1 MDPTL
6 PQRLYLLTY
15 TVEKGRFEVVDL
27 QGRGQ
32 LLRAGALA
40 ELAFGGLLAT
50 EGGKVHRMVTEPPA
64 DPFLREVWSDLP
76 VKKPKGWL
84 QFVYPTAHMAEAP
97 VTEQLAGAGAIRRP
111 EGRHRGLG
119 SYHRTTVTDPDQVLA
134 LQEAVRNAVRA
145 DQAAVPE
152 DVLALVVLAVE
163 CEVTTVFSHKELR
176 EHKQALKA
184 LAARFDKLV
193 PGLRRA
199 LRDAFLVSR
208 GAGAGYG
215 V

>member
-6 PQRLYLLTY
+6 PQRLYLLTC

-97 VTEQLAGAGAIRRP
+97 VTEQLAGAGRIRRP

-119 SYHRTTVTDPDQVLA
+119 SYHRTTGPPSRTRTRCSPS
-134 LQEAVRNAVRA
+134 RRRCGT
-145 DQAAVPE
+145 PYGPTRRRSRRTSWPWW
-152 DVLALVVLAVE
+152 
-163 CEVTTVFSHKELR
+163 CSPSS
-176 EHKQALKA
+176 
-184 LAARFDKLV
+184 AR
-193 PGLRRA
+193 
-199 LRDAFLVSR
+199 
-208 GAGAGYG
+208 
-215 V
+215 